1 MRITRQILEKKL
13 ENYNRLG
20 GVQLKFNN
28 DVVGGVNL
36 YTEGNERV
44 ATGTSKEISLVLD
57 ALTTI
62 KHLERKEK

>member
-13 ENYNRLG
+13 ENYNRLS
-20 GVQLKFNN
+20 GVQLKFND

-36 YTEGNERV
+36 YTEDNERV